1 MEQPIGQIIDE
12 IPITFLHFINR
23 VPDIMNI
30 IFFVLIASCL
40 HALDRCLHVVWHGV
54 SILWYVCVREKARA
68 CTWRKRGSQSNNNH
82 RSSTTSCSDDN
93 KTNVKAK
100 VLPPSGNRLSLALQM
115 KKRLPELAAF
125 NSLYS
130 SPTFEWTILFPRI
143 ISFLSFDPGVHAN
156 GILKTSEAN
165 WNGNAELLNHSWNS
179 VPQIPAPCGVW
190 CWRPE
195 KNRDISKGRKESL
208 FCDGNFPIHHSHSPI

>member
-1 MEQPIGQIIDE
+1 MP
-12 IPITFLHFINR
+12 PCR
-23 VPDIMNI
+23 VAWGEYFMI
-30 IFFVLIASCL
+30 
-40 HALDRCLHVVWHGV
+40 R
-54 SILWYVCVREKARA
+54 VCVRERTRA

-82 RSSTTSCSDDN
+82 RSSSTTSCSDDN